1 MDDVKRPTSESRIQ
15 TFCLLVI
22 AAVAMTGA
30 LYWLRGVLIPFVLAV
45 FLTFIIGPIVK
56 LQQDRFHSPRWLA
69 LAGTLLIFV
78 LVAGGIG
85 LLVSTSVQE
94 LTANADAYQQQFQTL
109 LDRTAN
115 ALPLES
121 WGIDPENALGPILE
135 QARGAVGGLLLGV
148 MDAAVS
154 LVSQG
159 ILVLIFMMFLILG
172 SPPTSAPAGGM
183 LRDVRV
189 SIELYIGVKVLL
201 SAITG
206 IAVGVTLLILG
217 VELAL
222 VFGLF
227 AFLLNFI
234 PSVGSIIATLL
245 PLPVVLFSPNVG
257 PVEAGLAIAIPGS
270 IQMVVGNII
279 EPKMM
284 GKSMTLHPVTILLA
298 LIFWGMVWGII
309 GMLLATPITAILRIL
324 LTKWDITAPVSRLMA
339 GDLRDLTGDGTMAA
353 DG

>member
-1 MDDVKRPTSESRIQ
+1 MDDVKRPTSEFRIQ

-22 AAVAMTGA
+22 AAVAMTGG
-30 LYWLRGVLIPFVLAV
+30 LYWFRGVMIPFVLAV
-45 FLTFIIGPIVK
+45 FLSFIIMPIVQ
-56 LQQDRFHSPRWLA
+56 LQQDHLHFPRWVA
-69 LAGTLLIFV
+69 LASTVLLFV
-78 LVAGGIG
+78 VIAGGMG
-85 LLVSTSVQE
+85 LLVTTSVSE
-94 LTANADAYQQQFQTL
+94 LGANSDAYQQQFQKL
-109 LDRTAN
+109 LDETTN

-121 WGIDPENALGPILE
+121 WGIDPNNALAPIQK
-135 QARGAVGGLLLGV
+135 QAQGAIGGILVGV

-159 ILVLIFMMFLILG
+159 VLVLIFMMFLVLG
-172 SPPTSAPAGGM
+172 AQPGSKESAGM
-183 LRDVRV
+183 LRDVRL
-189 SIELYIGVKVLL
+189 SIQRYISIKVFL

-206 IAVGVTLLILG
+206 ITVGLTLWLLN

-234 PSVGSIIATLL
+234 PSIGSIIATLL

-257 PVEAGLAIAIPGS
+257 PVAGGLAIAIPGS

-298 LIFWGMVWGII
+298 LIFWGVLWGIV

-339 GDLRDLTGDGTMAA
+339 GDLRDLTVDGTMAA